1 MNKNEKVAVNPVIK
15 DDILRYKKNK
25 FAGNFALLALVFNCL
40 YFMLLYCIHES
51 EMKTVLIGT
60 SVIVNLLVL
69 LTGFFCSE
77 GIKGYNKKFS
87 IVLFILAGVQIARIF
102 IYPTMGMA
110 GGWLRSEHVFGITVK
125 NPDTSVALNGTLMIA
140 FLAASAACFIVSGV
154 FGLIIAQR
162 LENFTKKVEAG
173 EISVEDTLAKLD
185 AEDAQAKSTQIA
197 EVTEAEVSTATKEPS
212 VSSEEVDN
220 G

>member
-1 MNKNEKVAVNPVIK
+1 MNKKEKVAVNPVIK

-40 YFMLLYCIHES
+40 FFMLLYAIHVS
-51 EMKTVLIGT
+51 EMKKALIGA

-69 LTGFFCSE
+69 LIGFYCSE
-77 GIKGYNKKFS
+77 GIKNYNKKFS
-87 IVLFILAGVQIARIF
+87 IVLFVLAAVQIARIF

-110 GGWLRSEHVFGITVK
+110 GGWLHSEHVFGITTK
-125 NPDTSVALNGTLMIA
+125 NVTASVAINGALMIA
-140 FLAASAACFIVSGV
+140 FLSASAACFIVSGV

-162 LENFTKKVEAG
+162 LESFTKKVEAG
-173 EISVEDTLAKLD
+173 EISVEETLAKIE
-185 AEDAQAKSTQIA
+185 AEEEAAKAAQAA
-197 EVTEAEVSTATKEPS
+197 AVPTESADTT
-212 VSSEEVDN
+212 VSSGEANN